1 MRGHH
6 SKSFSRI
13 IPAHDHPRRTPARCR
28 SDRPRVRAVDP
39 SAPDR
44 QDLGTPGPRE
54 PRAARRS
61 PRRRPRLG
69 PARARRRHP
78 APRRPLGRS
87 SAPRRLVRAPA
98 RRRPRRP
105 RRARPCRRPRHHR
118 LSRDQQR
125 GRRPARPGRRS
136 LRRRPRDPARHPRGR
151 RPPRGDPGAPAFA
164 HAGPRVRDRRR
175 GRARRS
181 RGDLEFQEHGL
192 WFSCPAP
199 PAQKTG
205 AYLDQRDNRRLAAQL
220 AVRAAGPML
229 DLGCHVGGFVVHAA
243 AAGVTA
249 IGLDQSARALEFAR
263 RNAARNDLTSRT
275 AFVQADMFGALDHP
289 DLAGPFGVIVF
300 DPPRIATGSQGRER
314 AVTAMARSLGRLLPR
329 LRPGGFLLACSCSHH
344 VGRSDLDAALLAAGA
359 RDLARVHALGPG
371 PDHPVWPGHAEG
383 EYLRVNVYQ
392 RRAV

>member
-1 MRGHH
+1 MTTRVALRRDAG
-6 SKSFSRI
+6 RI
-13 IPAHDHPRRTPARCR
+13 GPESGPWIRQRQVAKIWGPPDPASLAQLVDHR
-28 SDRPRVRAVDP
+28 DVVLGWGLL
-39 SAPDR
+39 APDADIPLR
-44 QDLGTPGPRE
+44 VVHWGAAPPADGWFERRLAAALAARAELGLATDPGTTAYREINSEGDGLPGLVVDRYGDDRVVQLGTPAI
-54 PRAARRS
+54 AARRAAI
-61 PRRRPRLG
+61 LE
-69 PARARRRHP
+69 
-78 APRRPLGRS
+78 LLRS
-87 SAPRRLVRAPA
+87 RT
-98 RRRPRRP
+98 
-105 RRARPCRRPRHHR
+105 
-118 LSRDQQR
+118 
-125 GRRPARPGRRS
+125 PGRVFVIADEAA
-136 LRRRPRDPARHPRGR
+136 PEDPA
-151 RPPRGDPGAPAFA
+151 AI
-164 HAGPRVRDRRR
+164 
-175 GRARRS
+175 
-181 RGDLEFQEHGL
+181 LEFQEHGL

-263 RNAARNDLTSRT
+263 RNAARNDLADRT

-314 AVTAMARSLGRLLPR
+314 AVGAMARSLGRLLPR
-329 LRPGGFLLACSCSHH
+329 LRPDGFLLACSCSHH

-392 RRAV
+392 RRDV